1 MEKGYLIFE
10 ISKDNG
16 ATPVSNAQIKIVSID
31 GREFNKILGVNEDG
45 KSDEIEIYTKD
56 SSLTFDKSNECTP
69 YTEVDAEVR
78 FENDKIVEIKGIQVY
93 SDITSVQELKF
104 DSRDLFRK
112 HHKDKKSKS
121 KKEHICLKNEPPCVL
136 KSNENDVKIK
146 GGLLNDDKGIKP
158 IVKVEDVSI
167 PEFITIHLGDPN
179 ENGEIITVPFVDYI
193 KNVVC
198 STIYPTWN
206 DEAIKAN
213 VYAIVSLSLNRIYT
227 NWYRSKGYGFEI
239 TSSPSYD
246 QMYVKGRNLFRN
258 VCNIVDDVFDKCIK
272 ISGFRQPFLAKCD
285 NVTSDYR
292 VLSRWGSLR
301 LAEDGVDALNIL
313 KKYFGDNIELIEVP
327 NIECII
333 KKYPDR
339 ELRQGSYGKDVK
351 FLQKALNLIGS
362 KYHGISKI
370 SDITGNFGEQTEK
383 AVKDFQK
390 IFNLKVDGIVGK
402 KTWKKICL
410 VYSLIKRLF
419 GDYNDA
425 EEGITNNVVLR
436 FGSEGPL
443 VKELQHDL
451 NNILKYTSWYEK
463 LEEDGVFGEK
473 TKKAVE
479 DFQKIFGLIVDGIA
493 GKNTFSRIKYV
504 KKNIEDL
511 KDFIENSLD
520 KNKRDDKSSC
530 SCENN
535 DENKKFEFILPIKYG
550 DKGKHVEKLQELFNT
565 VSKYYNFLDTL
576 VEDGIFGPN
585 MERAIK
591 NFQRRFGLIVDGIVR
606 NETLTK
612 LKALENAI
620 TEFDVDHKLKE
631 NDNQKIDV
639 KTKEDNKIDL
649 ERVYRQEE
657 NENFNRS
664 FKSEI
669 SMEYPGFEL
678 EFGDVCGYVTLAQQ
692 YINFIRS
699 NSIGY
704 FRTNVELKDDGVF
717 GENTLSYINEIQ
729 DKFIFDRSR
738 KINRNLWNR
747 LVLEYEKIYKG

>member
-1 MEKGYLIFE
+1 MEKGYLVFE

-31 GREFNKILGVNEDG
+31 GREVNKILGVNEDG
-45 KSDEIEIYTKD
+45 KSDKIEIYTKD
-56 SSLTFDKSNECTP
+56 SSLTFDKSNECIP

-78 FENDKIVEIKGIQVY
+78 FENDKIVEIKVIQVY

-104 DSRDLFRK
+104 DSRDSFRK

-121 KKEHICLKNEPPCVL
+121 KKEHICFKNEAPCVL

-146 GGLLNDDKGIKP
+146 SGLLKDDKGIKP
-158 IVKVEDVSI
+158 VVKVEDLSI
-167 PEFITIHLGDPN
+167 PEFITIHLGEPN

-258 VCNIVDDVFDKCIK
+258 VCNIVDDIFDKCIK
-272 ISGFRQPFLAKCD
+272 VNGFHQPFLAKCD

-292 VLSRWGSLR
+292 VLSRWGSFR
-301 LAEDGVDALNIL
+301 LAEDGMDALNIL

-339 ELRQGSYGKDVK
+339 ELHQGSYGKDVK

-362 KYHGISKI
+362 KYQGISKI

-383 AVKDFQK
+383 AVRDFQK

-419 GDYNDA
+419 GDYNDV
-425 EEGITNNVVLR
+425 EEGAINNVSLR
-436 FGSEGPL
+436 FGNEGPL

-451 NNILKYTSWYEK
+451 NDILKYTSWHEK
-463 LEEDGVFGEK
+463 LEEDGIFGEK
-473 TKKAVE
+473 TKKSVE
-479 DFQKIFGLIVDGIA
+479 DFQKIFGLIVDGIV
-493 GKNTFSRIKYV
+493 GKDTSSRIKYV
-504 KKNIEDL
+504 KKNIKSL
-511 KDFIENSLD
+511 QDFIKNSLD
-520 KNKRDDKSSC
+520 KNKRDDKGSC
-530 SCENN
+530 SHENRN
-535 DENKKFEFILPIKYG
+535 EDKKFEAILPIKYG
-550 DKGKHVEKLQELFNT
+550 DKGKHIEKLQELFNT

-576 VEDGIFGPN
+576 VKDGIFGPN
-585 MERAIK
+585 MERFIK
-591 NFQRRFGLIVDGIVR
+591 NFQRRFGLIVDGIVG

-620 TEFDVDHKLKE
+620 TEFNMDYELKKNDKKKNDV
-631 NDNQKIDV
+631 
-639 KTKEDNKIDL
+639 KEDNKTDL
-649 ERVYRQEE
+649 ERLYRQEE
-657 NENFNRS
+657 SEIFSGS
-664 FKSEI
+664 FRSEI

-704 FRTNVELKDDGVF
+704 FKTNVELKDDGVF
-717 GENTLSYINEIQ
+717 GENTLAYINEIQ
-729 DKFIFDRSR
+729 DKFMFNRSR
-738 KINRNLWNR
+738 KINKDVWNR
-747 LVLEYEKIYKG
+747 LVLEYEKIYKE